1 MRGCRRH
8 VPAADWVAVKK
19 RLDPAK
25 RKVALKLY
33 HERQYIVVEICRM
46 MGIGRSTL
54 YNYITEA
61 ERDAR
66 QQA

>member
-1 MRGCRRH
+1 
-8 VPAADWVAVKK
+8 
-19 RLDPAK
+19 
-25 RKVALKLY
+25 
-33 HERQYIVVEICRM
+33 CRM

-61 ERDAR
+61 ERNAH

>member
-1 MRGCRRH
+1 MRGCRWY

-25 RKVALKLY
+25 CRVTLELY
-33 HERQYIVVEICRM
+33 HERRYIVMKIYRM
-46 MGIGRSTL
+46 MGIGHSTL

-61 ERDAR
+61 KRNVR

>member
-1 MRGCRRH
+1 
-8 VPAADWVAVKK
+8 
-19 RLDPAK
+19 
-25 RKVALKLY
+25 
-33 HERQYIVVEICRM
+33 RM

-61 ERDAR
+61 ERNAH